1 MELSIQ
7 NTLNSFTEYLRL
19 EHAHLLPVLH
29 EGTSA
34 NLGAVPHA
42 TTIVGLRY
50 EDGVLMA
57 GDRLA
62 TAGNHIASRHIEKVF
77 PADAYST
84 IGIAGAAGLAVDMAR
99 LFQIELEHYEKIEGT
114 TLSLNGKANRLA
126 GLIRANLPMA
136 LQGLAVVPLFA
147 GFEADSSAGRI
158 FSFDVT
164 GGRYEEQEH
173 HCIGSGAAY
182 ARGALKKLWHPDLDR
197 SAAITVALEALF
209 DAADDDAATGGLDAI
224 RQLWPVIYTI
234 EANGAARVEENEL
247 TGLAQDV
254 LARRSAR
261 AREA

>member
-1 MELSIQ
+1 MDLNIHT
-7 NTLNSFTEYLRL
+7 TLNSFSEYLRA
-19 EHAHLLPVLH
+19 EHPQLLPVPP
-29 EGTSA
+29 ETTSPELA
-34 NLGAVPHA
+34 AVPHA

-50 EDGVLMA
+50 DGGVLMA
-57 GDRLA
+57 GDRRA
-62 TAGNHIASRHIEKVF
+62 TAGHHIASRHIEKVF

-126 GLIRANLPMA
+126 GLIRSNLPLA

-147 GFEADSSAGRI
+147 GFEPHVGTGRI

-173 HCIGSGAAY
+173 HSIGSGAAY
-182 ARGALKKLWHPDLDR
+182 ARGALKKLWEPTLDR
-197 SAAITVALEALF
+197 TEAITVALEALF
-209 DAADDDAATGGLDAI
+209 DAADDDAATGGLDAV
-224 RQLWPVIYTI
+224 RQLWPVVYTI
-234 EANGAARVEENEL
+234 GASGAARVEEDEL

-254 LARRSAR
+254 LTRRSAR